1 MTTINLTTTNTITL
15 VSPSNTITLSVSGDH
30 NVSSIPSDTKFYL
43 DGPNGSTYLI
53 YNSTLDRVELWKND
67 IIQHAW

>member
-15 VSPSNTITLSVSGDH
+15 ISPSNTITLSVSGDH
-30 NVSSIPSDTKFYL
+30 NVTSIPSDTKFYL

-53 YNSTLDRVELWKND
+53 YNSSLDRIEIYKGDVIKA
-67 IIQHAW
+67 AW